1 MVANN
6 NNNNGNGNGNG
17 KRIIIDPE
25 QVALRLYD
33 MISAEVGRESIHTVY
48 SGFNET
54 LRRFGIDPIQIVQ
67 QLVAKGVL
75 HSRPAKGGAIISRKP
90 FVTSKVIKYEQKLRE
105 IFNLKD

>member
-1 MVANN
+1 MVAN

-17 KRIIIDPE
+17 KRIIINPE

-33 MISAEVGRESIHTVY
+33 MISSEVGRDSIHTVF

-54 LRRFGIDPIQIVQ
+54 LRRLGINPIEVVEK
-67 QLVAKGVL
+67 LVKQGKL
-75 HSRPAKGGAIISRKP
+75 FSRPAKGGAIISRRA
-90 FVTSKVIKYEQKLRE
+90 FTSSKVIKYEEKLRE

>member
-1 MVANN
+1 MVNGN
-6 NNNNGNGNGNG
+6 GKNNNGNG
-17 KRIIIDPE
+17 KRLILDPE
-25 QVALRLYD
+25 QVALKLYD
-33 MISAEVGRESIHTVY
+33 MISADLGRESIHTVF

-54 LRRFGIDPIQIVQ
+54 LRRLGIDPIQIVQ

-105 IFNLKD
+105 IFNQEK